1 MKPKF
6 VMHTRNGNT
15 FDPVEVKISKIDI
28 NDIAHSL
35 ANMSRYAGHTRHFY
49 SVAEHSILAYSIAH
63 KLCPD
68 DLDVQW
74 AALLHD
80 ATEAYVV
87 DLPTP
92 IKILLPKFNEIES
105 KVEDL
110 IAAEFNIDW
119 SNSVKNMVKRID
131 VEALATE
138 VPELFD
144 DVGVWAAI
152 AGKDRHLE
160 LLDPKFPLK
169 SGEAKHLFI
178 QVYNQLKRR
187 RDRENLRL

>member
-6 VMHTRNGNT
+6 VIHTRNGNT
-15 FDPVEVKISKIDI
+15 FDPIDVEISKIDI

-35 ANMSRYAGHTRHFY
+35 ANMSRYAGHARRFY
-49 SVAEHSILAYSIAH
+49 SVAEHSILTYNIAR
-63 KLCPD
+63 KLCPN

-119 SNSVKNMVKRID
+119 SNSVKNMVKQID
-131 VEALATE
+131 IEALATE
-138 VPELFD
+138 APELFD
-144 DVGVWAAI
+144 DISAWFTI
-152 AGKDRHLE
+152 EGKDRHVE
-160 LLDPKFPLK
+160 LLGRKFPLK

-178 QVYNQLKRR
+178 EAYNQIKRR
-187 RDRENLRL
+187 KDNEK